1 MWKIILC
8 LSTVFALGKD
18 CECNA
23 EREDLSYPGC
33 GIIPTSSTIING
45 SSSSYPWMVFLYSVT
60 AAGDSFCGGTL
71 ISDLQIA
78 TAAHCVA
85 GKTVDEVAVVLGT
98 DNAKE
103 ELANDNYHFLFKIE
117 IYPLYEILDK
127 TMDKTWKYS
136 SDVAILTLEKPL
148 ALSPKINPI
157 CLPSDA
163 EAKKTY
169 VGKKAIAAGWG
180 VTETGN
186 TSMQQQMQVKIP
198 IISNDECQTFYNWIS
213 R

>member
-1 MWKIILC
+1 MWNTILW
-8 LSTVFALGKD
+8 LFSAFAIGKE
-18 CECNA
+18 CECKA
-23 EREDLSYPGC
+23 ENFSYPGC

-60 AAGDSFCGGTL
+60 TAGESFCGGSL

-103 ELANDNYHFLFKIE
+103 ELAKFNYHFLFKIE
-117 IYPLYEILDK
+117 IYPLYEKLDK
-127 TMDKTWKYS
+127 IMNKTWKHT

-148 ALSPKINPI
+148 VLSPKINPI
-157 CLPSDA
+157 CLPTDD
-163 EAKKTY
+163 EVTETY
-169 VGKKAIAAGWG
+169 VGKEAIVAGWG
-180 VTETGN
+180 VKETGN
-186 TSMQQQMQVKIP
+186 ASIEQQMHVKVP
-198 IISNDECQTFYNWIS
+198 IISNYQYQKFYDWIK